1 MGVTHHG
8 SSLRCS
14 RAPLLGRRQRRR
26 GDTVAPHVRHAAQN
40 PQYGRVHR
48 DARLQ
53 RHLLCWPDQ
62 QIRHWDSVAPLP
74 HQDHARRASL
84 QHLGH
89 HILPARR
96 FRRVPVLRA
105 ASKGQCTVQTQ
116 AWDLVCSHLPFQL
129 PVDRR
134 VCAGH
139 CRGRLDLFCL
149 LFGMLGCL
157 LKLYLNCG
165 LWTTPRQGWGDENFA
180 AHIVHMLLF
189 DAQFSLYAGWVTV
202 ACIVNATVALT
213 TTGWDGAPFSDSAW
227 SVIMQAVA
235 LVVNLAIVVTRRDFV
250 YPSVLCWA
258 TYWISQANTDDTI
271 VYTGSLV
278 VSISAGVAAVVTA
291 LFVLVKWIRYLSR
304 SVNMTS
310 DAAATGCDYGS
321 DNVRNDQERVCD
333 A

>member
-53 RHLLCWPDQ
+53 RYLLCWPDQ

-74 HQDHARRASL
+74 HQDHPRRTSL

-96 FRRVPVLRA
+96 FHRVPVLRV
-105 ASKGQCTVQTQ
+105 ASKGQCTVQAQ
-116 AWDLVCSHLPFQL
+116 AWDLVCSNLPFQL
-129 PVDRR
+129 LVI
-134 VCAGH
+134 VVFVQGTVAAVWISSVF
-139 CRGRLDLFCL
+139 LFA
-149 LFGMLGCL
+149 MLACL

-165 LWTTPRQGWGDENFA
+165 LWTTPRHGWGDDNFA
-180 AHIVHMLLF
+180 AHVVHMLLF

-213 TTGWDGAPFSDSAW
+213 TTGWDGAPFSDSTW

-258 TYWISQANTDDTI
+258 TYWISQANADDNV

-291 LFVLVKWIRYLSR
+291 LFVLVKWIRYMSR
-304 SVNMTS
+304 PVTS
-310 DAAATGCDYGS
+310 DDAAHGCEYGS
-321 DNVRNDQERVCD
+321 DNARNEQERVCD